1 MPFTSSM
8 GRILLSI
15 IVEQL
20 FEEDCIE
27 VEGTDG
33 WFNGVTLEG
42 LVNDDSGYWE
52 TVIAS
57 AIDDHF
63 DNVIYDQIND
73 MQGEFP
79 PARE

>member
-1 MPFTSSM
+1 MFSAGVFYFKWGANLAES
-8 GRILLSI
+8 

-27 VEGTDG
+27 VDG
-33 WFNGVTLEG
+33 
-42 LVNDDSGYWE
+42 NDETFISVVDHDSGYWE

-57 AIDDHF
+57 AIDGHF
-63 DNVIYDQIND
+63 DDVIYDQIND